1 MYTLNEKIRDLE
13 PYEPIAG
20 EYKIRLDANE
30 SFLCLPESVMASALH
45 AMMRVELN
53 RYPDPTAKDLCA
65 AFAKSYKVKPA
76 CVAAGNGSDELIN
89 VIFQSFLMKGETYA
103 TLTPD
108 FSMYDFYGYVSECR
122 GIEIKKD
129 ENFTIDIDK
138 VIETCNN
145 ENVKLLIFSNPCNP
159 TSVGLTREAVRKII
173 RGVSALVVL
182 DEAYMDFWNESM
194 LGEFENYDNL
204 LILKTCSK
212 AFGLAALRVGFAVG
226 NEKLV
231 RAIKAVKSPYNVNT
245 CSQKM
250 AEAVLK
256 NRAEADA
263 AVRRLLLSRDELQ
276 QKFDRMAQRFP
287 EKLQTV
293 KSVTNFVV
301 LRTPYAKELYERL
314 LVESIAVRYFKN
326 MSALRIT
333 AGSTGENAVVTE
345 HIQRFFE
352 EKEQA

>member
-1 MYTLNEKIRDLE
+1 
-13 PYEPIAG
+13 
-20 EYKIRLDANE
+20 
-30 SFLCLPESVMASALH
+30 
-45 AMMRVELN
+45 
-53 RYPDPTAKDLCA
+53 
-65 AFAKSYKVKPA
+65 
-76 CVAAGNGSDELIN
+76 
-89 VIFQSFLMKGETYA
+89 
-103 TLTPD
+103 
-108 FSMYDFYGYVSECR
+108 MYDFYGYVSECR

-129 ENFTIDIDK
+129 ENFTINIDK

-194 LGEFENYDNL
+194 LDEFENYDNL

-263 AVRRLLLSRDELQ
+263 AIRRLLLSRDELQ

-287 EKLQTV
+287 EKLQTG

-314 LVESIAVRYFKN
+314 LAESIAVRYFKN

-345 HIQRFFE
+345 HNQRFFE

>member
-159 TSVGLTREAVRKII
+159 TSVGLTRETVRKII

-256 NRAEADA
+256 NRAEDA
-263 AVRRLLLSRDELQ
+263 RKPGRKTPRESRCRHPQIAAFARRIAAEIRPHGAALPGKAPNGKERYELRRSAHTVR
-276 QKFDRMAQRFP
+276 KG
-287 EKLQTV
+287 
-293 KSVTNFVV
+293 
-301 LRTPYAKELYERL
+301 
-314 LVESIAVRYFKN
+314 
-326 MSALRIT
+326 ALRAPFGRIHR
-333 AGSTGENAVVTE
+333 GAVL
-345 HIQRFFE
+345 
-352 EKEQA
+352 

>member
-65 AFAKSYKVKPA
+65 AFAKSYKIKPA

-108 FSMYDFYGYVSECR
+108 FSMYDFYGYVSECC

-194 LGEFENYDNL
+194 LGEFENYDTL

-212 AFGLAALRVGFAVG
+212 AFGLA
-226 NEKLV
+226 
-231 RAIKAVKSPYNVNT
+231 
-245 CSQKM
+245 
-250 AEAVLK
+250 
-256 NRAEADA
+256 
-263 AVRRLLLSRDELQ
+263 
-276 QKFDRMAQRFP
+276 
-287 EKLQTV
+287 
-293 KSVTNFVV
+293 
-301 LRTPYAKELYERL
+301 
-314 LVESIAVRYFKN
+314 
-326 MSALRIT
+326 ALRIT

>member
-13 PYEPIAG
+13 PYKPIAG

-182 DEAYMDFWNESM
+182 DE
-194 LGEFENYDNL
+194 FENYDNL

-263 AVRRLLLSRDELQ
+263 AIRRLLLSRDELQ

-314 LVESIAVRYFKN
+314 LAESIAVRYFKN

>member
-1 MYTLNEKIRDLE
+1 M
-13 PYEPIAG
+13 
-20 EYKIRLDANE
+20 
-30 SFLCLPESVMASALH
+30 
-45 AMMRVELN
+45 
-53 RYPDPTAKDLCA
+53 
-65 AFAKSYKVKPA
+65 
-76 CVAAGNGSDELIN
+76 
-89 VIFQSFLMKGETYA
+89 
-103 TLTPD
+103 
-108 FSMYDFYGYVSECR
+108 
-122 GIEIKKD
+122 
-129 ENFTIDIDK
+129 
-138 VIETCNN
+138 IETCNN

-173 RGVSALVVL
+173 RAFPRSSCSTN
-182 DEAYMDFWNESM
+182 YMDFWNESM

-263 AVRRLLLSRDELQ
+263 AIRRLLLSRDELQ

-314 LVESIAVRYFKN
+314 LAESIAVRYFKN

>member
-1 MYTLNEKIRDLE
+1 
-13 PYEPIAG
+13 
-20 EYKIRLDANE
+20 
-30 SFLCLPESVMASALH
+30 
-45 AMMRVELN
+45 
-53 RYPDPTAKDLCA
+53 
-65 AFAKSYKVKPA
+65 
-76 CVAAGNGSDELIN
+76 
-89 VIFQSFLMKGETYA
+89 
-103 TLTPD
+103 
-108 FSMYDFYGYVSECR
+108 MYDFYGYVSECR

-256 NRAEADA
+256 NRSGKPMPPSADCCF
-263 AVRRLLLSRDELQ
+263 RETNCSRNSTAW
-276 QKFDRMAQRFP
+276 RSASR
-287 EKLQTV
+287 
-293 KSVTNFVV
+293 KSSK
-301 LRTPYAKELYERL
+301 R
-314 LVESIAVRYFKN
+314 
-326 MSALRIT
+326 
-333 AGSTGENAVVTE
+333 
-345 HIQRFFE
+345 
-352 EKEQA
+352 

>member
-13 PYEPIAG
+13 PYEPLAG
-20 EYKIRLDANE
+20 DYKIRLDANE
-30 SFLCLPESVMASALH
+30 SFLRLPESVMASALH
-45 AMMRVELN
+45 AMMGAELN
-53 RYPDPTAKDLCA
+53 RYPDPAAKDLCA
-65 AFAKSYKVKPA
+65 AFAKCYKVRPE

-108 FSMYDFYGYVSECR
+108 FSMYDFYGYVSECK
-122 GIEIKKD
+122 GVHIKKD
-129 ENFTIDIDK
+129 ENFAIDIDK

-173 RGVSALVVL
+173 KGVSALVVL
-182 DEAYMDFWNESM
+182 DEAYMDFWDESM

-226 NEKLV
+226 PEKLI

-263 AVRRLLLSRDELQ
+263 AIRRLLLSRDELQ
-276 QKFDRMAQRFP
+276 GKFDRMAQRFP
-287 EKLQTV
+287 DKLETV
-293 KSVTNFVV
+293 KSVTNFIV
-301 LRTPYAKELYERL
+301 LRTPYAEELYERL
-314 LVESIAVRYFKN
+314 LSESIAVRYFKN
-326 MSALRIT
+326 MFALRIT
-333 AGSTGENAVVTE
+333 AGSTGENAAVAE